1 MKDRDKSLEWAAHVV
16 RDPAEGESVEQT
28 LAALRDEG
36 LIEATGEFRAG
47 RPCYAVTAKGRQLL
61 DMTG

>member
-1 MKDRDKSLEWAAHVV
+1 MNDRQKSLEWAAHVV

-47 RPCYAVTAKGRQLL
+47 RPCYAVTASF
-61 DMTG
+61 